1 MPRRRANSRERPEP
15 QGEITCPFDLAK
27 KLRGAV
33 QAKDLKTL
41 ERLFQRSE
49 VAEMDDRRYES
60 IALFLQYCTCST
72 VQMQPAAPT
81 SCATAFE
88 P

>member
-1 MPRRRANSRERPEP
+1 MPRRSRDNKPDT
-15 QGEITCPFDLAK
+15 QGDVVSPFDLAK

-49 VAEMDDRRYES
+49 VCDMDDRR
-60 IALFLQYCTCST
+60 
-72 VQMQPAAPT
+72 
-81 SCATAFE
+81 
-88 P
+88 